1 MTKHRDLVRELERA
15 GYMRIKSGSTASHDK
30 FRRGS
35 VSVLVPRHSEIK
47 NRMADIIRRQAG
59 LR

>member
-15 GYMRIKSGSTASHDK
+15 GYVRLKSGSTASHDK
-30 FRRGS
+30 IRRGS
-35 VSVLVPRHSEIK
+35 ISVMVPRHTEIK
-47 NRMADIIRRQAG
+47 DRMADIIRRQAG